1 MDLEVVPAIVQRPT
15 AADINQA
22 AHALPG
28 LARIEGIEDRFSVL
42 APPAGELLSADGFYL
57 VLAGEVS
64 LRLAGEDVSR
74 LRLND
79 FFFEEHLALDGINS
93 RLEAVAEQ
101 GTKLLKL
108 DKENWQKLPA
118 EHKEILERS
127 IFAGDLINVHMHD
140 FQQPI
145 NCCNITAVAFALTAL
160 GYPTHVDDLF
170 LDCKLPGAYVVN
182 DGMTLGEVYDVA
194 CIYLHQRGLKDQVGV
209 ECYYFDEEIFSVQHL
224 VDALLE
230 SEQEAGAKDV
240 LVANFGVGIAHNI
253 PNNNGGHFAL
263 IAKYNPGT
271 GMVHMVDVHPK
282 KYGKLWVTS
291 VDRLYRAMAQ
301 RDSSSNRARGLLRF
315 TARNAMASKL
325 DSLKCN
331 ILQVDMTNYLP
342 VRDDNV
348 ASVFRVAIAN
358 LNSIGVVA
366 LSLCLLG
373 MENAGTDRIM
383 QTLRIP
389 YTEALSV
396 IPTPEKLGEIMA
408 RYLKAVTPPSGV
420 QCHTVRHSTDSPDGV
435 SPFEFF
441 KSAMSNVR
449 LKSQSQMIINI
460 DVNRLMGCQAVSLPD
475 PKYSE
480 TAVLKQFW
488 CVCIDYDAST
498 DLVTLADYGVATSIL
513 WQAKVDRLFEAL
525 EEHLD
530 PCLLLVGKGAL

>member
-1 MDLEVVPAIVQRPT
+1 MNLEAVPAIVQRPT

-22 AHALPG
+22 ANALPG
-28 LARIEGIEDRFSVL
+28 LARNEGILEHFSVL
-42 APPAGELLSADGFYL
+42 APPAGELLTADGYYL

-64 LRLAGEDVSR
+64 LRLAGDEVSR
-74 LRLND
+74 LRSND

-101 GTKLLKL
+101 GAKLLKL

-118 EHKEILERS
+118 EHKEILKRS
-127 IFAGDLINVHMHD
+127 IFVGDLINVHMHD

-145 NCCNITAVAFALTAL
+145 NCCNITAVAYALTAL
-160 GYPTHVDDLF
+160 GYKTHVDDLF
-170 LDCKLPGAYVVN
+170 LHCKLPGAYVVN

-194 CIYLHQRGLKDQVGV
+194 CIYLHQRGLKDQVSAQ
-209 ECYYFDEEIFSVQHL
+209 CYYFDEEIFTALHL

-230 SEQEAGAKDV
+230 SEQEAGPKDI

-263 IAKYNPGT
+263 IAKYNPST

-291 VDRLYRAMAQ
+291 IDRLYRAMAQ

-315 TARNAMASKL
+315 TARSALASKL
-325 DSLKCN
+325 DSLDCN
-331 ILQVDMTNYLP
+331 ILPIDMTNYLP
-342 VRDDNV
+342 VRDGNV
-348 ASVFRVAIAN
+348 ASIFRVATTN
-358 LNSIGVVA
+358 LNSIAAVA
-366 LSLCLLG
+366 LSLYLLG
-373 MENAGTDRIM
+373 VEDAGTDRIM

-389 YTEALSV
+389 YSEALSA

-408 RYLKAVTPPSGV
+408 RYLKAVAPSGV
-420 QCHTVRHSTDSPDGV
+420 DCHTVRHSTDSPDGV

-488 CVCIDYDAST
+488 CVCIDCDASSG
-498 DLVTLADYGVATSIL
+498 LVTLADYSVATSIL

-525 EEHLD
+525 EDHLD